1 MVRSLHVTVFRLHG
15 SYEALKYG
23 SVLDGLADL
32 TGGVA
37 ESILLK
43 SDPTGSGR
51 LLLELLDMTSVV
63 TANVQVEKAKGE
75 SSDKSKNGH
84 PEVKLANGI
93 SLGTNYRVYA
103 VQKVQTVSGEL
114 VQLVHLR
121 AGTDSASYLGSW
133 APGSED
139 WDTVDHEERAR
150 LGGGGGQEAGEFW
163 MPYMDFIKTFTHL
176 EVVHLDSDT
185 ARDEPSMADKR
196 RWSMRFYSGA
206 WQRGV
211 TAGGC
216 RNNSG
221 DTLPPLQQPAVKA
234 VCFLSAAA
242 PPVSDTGMVFA
253 EPPAAVSSV
262 SCLT

>member
-150 LGGGGGQEAGEFW
+150 LGGGQEAGEFW

-242 PPVSDTGMVFA
+242 APVSDTGMVFA